1 VLGVSVRRSAAA
13 GTLPS
18 RNTSAL
24 RRRLVVGVLVV
35 LSLALITVS
44 FRRADGGP
52 VASVQSTAASALRPF
67 QIAAQRVA
75 QPFRDGYAWVD
86 SLFTAR
92 SDAEALKAEN
102 EALRQQV
109 IQNEFAA
116 RENARL
122 RGLLGF
128 RDGPAFPRDYTGL
141 AASVI
146 GRPAGA
152 FAQAIVVAVGVRDGV
167 TVNAPVVTEAG
178 LVGLVTRITSRTSRV
193 TLLTDEQ
200 LAVSAL
206 DLKSNAAGVVRH
218 GRASA
223 STLILGRVSKQ
234 EVVEVGDTVVTAG
247 WRSAKLSSLYPK
259 GIPIGRVTSVGQAD
273 TDPYKQVQVT
283 PFADLTSLDAVLVLV
298 RKDGSDAVSP

>member
-13 GTLPS
+13 GTFPS

-35 LSLALITVS
+35 LALALITVS
-44 FRRADGGP
+44 FRRGDSGP
-52 VASVQSTAASALRPF
+52 VASAQSTAASALRPF

-75 QPFRDGYAWVD
+75 QPFRDGYAWAD

-92 SDAEALKAEN
+92 SDAEALRAEN
-102 EALRQQV
+102 DALRQQV

-122 RGLLGF
+122 RRLLAF
-128 RDGPAFPRDYTGL
+128 RDGPAFPRDYSGI

-146 GRPAGA
+146 ARPADA
-152 FAQAIVVAVGVRDGV
+152 FAQAIVVAVGAKDGV
-167 TVNAPVVTEAG
+167 AVNAPVVTEAG
-178 LVGLVTRITSRTSRV
+178 LVGLVTRVTSRTSRV

-206 DLKSNAAGVVRH
+206 DVRSNAAGVVRH
-218 GRASA
+218 GRASVA
-223 STLILGRVSKQ
+223 TLILDRVSKQ
-234 EVVEVGDTVVTAG
+234 DVVKVGDTVVTAG
-247 WRSAKLSSLYPK
+247 WRSEKLSSLYPK
-259 GIPIGRVTSVGQAD
+259 GIPIGRVTSVGQTD

-283 PFADLTSLDAVLVLV
+283 PFADLTSLDAVVVLV
-298 RKDGSDAVSP
+298 RKDGSGAVAP

>member
-1 VLGVSVRRSAAA
+1 MLGVSVRRPAAA
-13 GTLPS
+13 GTFPS

-24 RRRLVVGVLVV
+24 KRRLVVGVLVV
-35 LSLALITVS
+35 LGLTLITLS
-44 FRRADGGP
+44 FRQADSGP
-52 VASVQSTAASALRPF
+52 VASAQSTAASALRPF

-92 SDAEALKAEN
+92 SDAEELRAEN
-102 EALRQQV
+102 ETLRQQV

-122 RGLLGF
+122 RRLLAF
-128 RDGPAFPRDYTGL
+128 RDGPAFPRDYAGL

-146 GRPAGA
+146 ARPAGA
-152 FAQAIVVAVGVRDGV
+152 FAQAIVVAVGAKDGV
-167 TVNAPVVTEAG
+167 TLNAPVVTEAG

-206 DLKSNAAGVVRH
+206 DVKSNAAGVVRH
-218 GRASA
+218 GRASG
-223 STLILGRVSKQ
+223 STLILDRVSKE

-259 GIPIGRVTSVGQAD
+259 GIPIGEVTSVGQTD
-273 TDPYKQVQVT
+273 TDAYKQVQVT
-283 PFADLTSLDAVLVLV
+283 PFADLTSLDAVLVLL
-298 RKDGSDAVSP
+298 RRAGSATVAP